1 MVENILL
8 IEKSIG
14 IATVTLNRPASMNA
28 LSKELRAA
36 LSSAYQDINNDPDI
50 RVIILTGAGNAFCAG
65 LDLKELSTSGLVPV
79 DSSSDVLSTKGFR
92 SPVIGAINGPAITG
106 GFELALSC
114 DILIASTNASFADTH
129 ARVGYI
135 PGAGLSQVLSRIIGS
150 YRAKEISLTGN
161 FISAEQAY
169 NWGLINRVVK
179 PEELMPTCF
188 EIAKDILS
196 CVPDVVDKYKELI
209 DRGFNTT
216 FKEGLQLERKVFAE
230 HARTVPKDAVAKR
243 RTGIIKRGRDQ
254 IKQGTQ

>member
-8 IEKSIG
+8 IEKANG
-14 IATVTLNRPASMNA
+14 IATVTLNRPGSMNA
-28 LSKELRAA
+28 LSKDLRTA
-36 LSSAYQDINNDPDI
+36 LASAYQDINDDPDI
-50 RVIILTGAGNAFCAG
+50 RVVILTGAGKAFCGG
-65 LDLKELSTSGLVPV
+65 LDLKELSTDGLIVGDASNNV
-79 DSSSDVLSTKGFR
+79 WSQKAFR
-92 SPVIGAINGPAITG
+92 SPVIGAINGPAVTG

-135 PGAGLSQVLSRIIGS
+135 PGAGLSQVLSRIIGP

-179 PEELMPTCF
+179 PEQLMSTCF

-196 CVPDVVDKYKELI
+196 CVPDVVDTYKELI
-209 DRGFNTT
+209 NRGFDTT
-216 FKEGLQLERKVFAE
+216 FKDGLQLERKVFAE
-230 HARTVPKDAVAKR
+230 HAGTVSADAVAKR
-243 RTGIIKRGRDQ
+243 RTDIIKRGRNQ
-254 IKQGTQ
+254 IK